1 MEKLILSLFLGLF
14 FNLTSVGQDMH
25 PDSVIHKVFQ
35 ALTTD
40 QINVSEDINKHLVG
54 PEWEALAYW
63 ETHSEKKLENMF
75 EAVGDIYQFQPTSF
89 VIKLRN
95 PENPREFL
103 SAITGSYR
111 LEENTLILKSQSG
124 NYMDMRIT
132 YLDKNY
138 LVLELEDMR
147 IFFTKF
153 R

>member
-1 MEKLILSLFLGLF
+1 MEKLILSLFFGLIL
-14 FNLTSVGQDMH
+14 NHTAVGQDMN
-25 PDSVIHKVFQ
+25 PDSVINKVFH

-63 ETHSEKKLENMF
+63 ETNSEKKLENMF

-103 SAITGSYR
+103 SAITGSFR
-111 LEENTLILKSQSG
+111 LEENNLILKSQSG

-138 LVLELEDMR
+138 LVLELEGMR